1 MNVILSAVEWS
12 GEEGGTERGCA
23 GRGGEKG
30 EGGVDGVE
38 GVTYNFPFYH
48 H

>member
-1 MNVILSAVEWS
+1 MNVILSAVEW
-12 GEEGGTERGCA
+12 
-23 GRGGEKG
+23 GRGGGQKGGVLEGGGEGG